1 MTAEIGLAVFGL
13 VESGHCHWWGETP
26 LRDQD
31 PHLWAV
37 FFAVIILA
45 SALGGGRLLLRK
57 GKGTGG
63 SDAGEKDRI
72 SGMLEAKEKRLTAK
86 LQELDQRMDRHDIS
100 IDEYDR
106 LHNQYEEMLLD
117 TRTKLKQVK
126 ALTEK

>member
-1 MTAEIGLAVFGL
+1 VFGL

-37 FFAVIILA
+37 FFAVTILA

-63 SDAGEKDRI
+63 SDAGGTDRI

-106 LHNQYEEMLLD
+106 LQKQYEDMLLD
-117 TRTKLKQVK
+117 TRAKLEQVK
-126 ALTEK
+126 ALTDK